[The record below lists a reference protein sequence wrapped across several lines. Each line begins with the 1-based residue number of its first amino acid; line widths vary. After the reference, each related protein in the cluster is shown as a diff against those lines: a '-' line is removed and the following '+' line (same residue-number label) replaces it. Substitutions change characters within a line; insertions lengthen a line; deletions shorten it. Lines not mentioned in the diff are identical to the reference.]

1 MISNVCQNC
10 GHEAHDGP
18 LWKEF
23 TDGDGLPIMIEV
35 CKNFVAQLAKGQ
47 QMCYNTDNGN
57 EN

>member
-1 MISNVCQNC
+1 MSEVCQNC
-10 GHEAHDGP
+10 GHEAHNGP

-35 CKNFVAQLAKGQ
+35 CKNFITSLDKGQ
-47 QMCYNTDNGN
+47 ELCYNKTYAK

>member
-1 MISNVCQNC
+1 MMPMCQNC

-35 CKNFVAQLAKGQ
+35 CKNFVAQLDKGQ
-47 QMCYNTDNGN
+47 QMCYNTVNAK

>member
-10 GHEAHDGP
+10 GHEPHDGP

-35 CKNFVAQLAKGQ
+35 CKNFVAQLDTGQ
-47 QMCYNTDNGN
+47 QMCYNTDNAK

>member
-10 GHEAHDGP
+10 GHETHDGP

-35 CKNFVAQLAKGQ
+35 CKNFVAQLDKDQ
-47 QMCYNTDNGN
+47 QMCYNTDNAK

>member
-1 MISNVCQNC
+1 MPMCQNC
-10 GHEAHDGP
+10 GHEQHDGP

-35 CKNFVAQLAKGQ
+35 CKNFVAQLDTGQ
-47 QMCYNTDNGN
+47 QMCYNTDNAK

>member
-1 MISNVCQNC
+1 MMPMCRNC

-35 CKNFVAQLAKGQ
+35 CKYYRQTLDKGEEI
-47 QMCYNTDNGN
+47 CYNETYAK

>member
-1 MISNVCQNC
+1 MMTMCQNC
-10 GHEAHDGP
+10 GHEQHDGP

-35 CKNFVAQLAKGQ
+35 CKNFVAQLDKDQ
-47 QMCYNTDNGN
+47 QMCYNTVNAK

>member
-1 MISNVCQNC
+1 MSNVCQNC

-35 CKNFVAQLAKGQ
+35 CKNFAAQLDKDQ
-47 QMCYNTDNGN
+47 QMCYNTVNAK

>member
-1 MISNVCQNC
+1 MSNVCQNC

-35 CKNFVAQLAKGQ
+35 CKNFVAQLDKDQ
-47 QMCYNTDNGN
+47 QMCYNTDNAK

>member
-1 MISNVCQNC
+1 MMPMCQNC

-35 CKNFVAQLAKGQ
+35 CKNFIAEGLDNGQ
-47 QMCYNTDNGN
+47 EICYNKTYAK

>member
-1 MISNVCQNC
+1 MSKVCQNC

-35 CKNFVAQLAKGQ
+35 CKNFITSLDKGQ
-47 QMCYNTDNGN
+47 ELCYNKTYAK

>member
-1 MISNVCQNC
+1 MPICQNC
-10 GHEAHDGP
+10 GHEQHDGP

-35 CKNFVAQLAKGQ
+35 YKNFIAERLDKGQ
-47 QMCYNTDNGN
+47 ELCYNKTYAK

>member
-1 MISNVCQNC
+1 MPMCQNC
-10 GHEAHDGP
+10 GHEQHDGP

-35 CKNFVAQLAKGQ
+35 CKNYRQTLDKGEEI
-47 QMCYNTDNGN
+47 CYNKVNAK

>member
-1 MISNVCQNC
+1 MSNVCQNC
-10 GHEAHDGP
+10 GYEHEGT

-35 CKNFVAQLAKGQ
+35 CKNFIAERLDKGQ
-47 QMCYNTDNGN
+47 EICYNNTYAK

>member
-1 MISNVCQNC
+1 MSEVCQNC

-35 CKNFVAQLAKGQ
+35 CKNFITSLDKGQ
-47 QMCYNTDNGN
+47 QMCYNTDNAK
-57 EN
+57 EE

>member
-1 MISNVCQNC
+1 MSEVCQNC

-35 CKNFVAQLAKGQ
+35 CKNFITSLDKGQ
-47 QMCYNTDNGN
+47 ELCYNKTYAK

>member
-35 CKNFVAQLAKGQ
+35 CKNFVAQLDKRQ
-47 QMCYNTDNGN
+47 QMCYNTDNAK

>member
-1 MISNVCQNC
+1 MSNVCQKC

-35 CKNFVAQLAKGQ
+35 CKNFVAQLDKGQ
-47 QMCYNTDNGN
+47 QMCYNTDNAK

>member
-1 MISNVCQNC
+1 MSNVCQNC

-23 TDGDGLPIMIEV
+23 TDGDGIPIMIEV
-35 CKNFVAQLAKGQ
+35 CKNFVEQLDKGQ
-47 QMCYNTDNGN
+47 QMCYNTDNAK

>member
-1 MISNVCQNC
+1 MMPMCQNC

-35 CKNFVAQLAKGQ
+35 CKNFVAQLDKDQ
-47 QMCYNTDNGN
+47 QMCYNTDNAK

>member
-1 MISNVCQNC
+1 MSNVCQNC

-23 TDGDGLPIMIEV
+23 IDGDGLPIMIEV
-35 CKNFVAQLAKGQ
+35 CKNFVAQLDKYQ
-47 QMCYNTDNGN
+47 QMCYNTVNAK

>member
-1 MISNVCQNC
+1 MSEVCQNC

-35 CKNFVAQLAKGQ
+35 CKNFVAQLDKGQ
-47 QMCYNTDNGN
+47 QMCYNTDNAK

>member
-1 MISNVCQNC
+1 MSEVCQNC

-35 CKNFVAQLAKGQ
+35 CKNFITSLDKGQ
-47 QMCYNTDNGN
+47 EICYNKTYAK

>member
-10 GHEAHDGP
+10 GNEAHDGP

-35 CKNFVAQLAKGQ
+35 CKNFVAQLDKGQ
-47 QMCYNTDNGN
+47 QLCYNTVNAK

>member
-1 MISNVCQNC
+1 MSNVCQNC

-23 TDGDGLPIMIEV
+23 TDGDCLPIMIEV
-35 CKNFVAQLAKGQ
+35 CKNFVAQLDKGQ
-47 QMCYNTDNGN
+47 QMCYNTVNAK

>member
-1 MISNVCQNC
+1 MSEVCQNC
-10 GHEAHDGP
+10 GHEAHNGP

-35 CKNFVAQLAKGQ
+35 CKNFMTSLDKRQEI
-47 QMCYNTDNGN
+47 CYNKVNAK

>member
-1 MISNVCQNC
+1 MSNVCQNC

-23 TDGDGLPIMIEV
+23 TDGDGLPIMLEV
-35 CKNFVAQLAKGQ
+35 CNNFVAQLDKDQ
-47 QMCYNTDNGN
+47 LMCYNTVNAK

>member
-1 MISNVCQNC
+1 MMPMCQNC
-10 GHEAHDGP
+10 GHEAHDGS

-35 CKNFVAQLAKGQ
+35 CKYYRQTLDKGEEI
-47 QMCYNTDNGN
+47 CYNETYAK

>member
-1 MISNVCQNC
+1 MSNVCQNC
-10 GHEAHDGP
+10 GYEAHDGP

-35 CKNFVAQLAKGQ
+35 CKNFIAQLDKGQ
-47 QMCYNTDNGN
+47 QMCYNTVNAK

>member
-1 MISNVCQNC
+1 MSEVCLNC
-10 GHEAHDGP
+10 GHEAHDGT

-35 CKNFVAQLAKGQ
+35 CKNFIAERLDKGQ
-47 QMCYNTDNGN
+47 ELCYNNTYAK